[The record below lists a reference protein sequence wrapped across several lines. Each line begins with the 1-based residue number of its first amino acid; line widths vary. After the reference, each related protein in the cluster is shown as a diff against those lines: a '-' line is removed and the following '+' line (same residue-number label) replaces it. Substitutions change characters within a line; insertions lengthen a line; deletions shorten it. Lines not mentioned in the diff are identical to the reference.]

1 VREYSDKSQYS
12 HLAFGDVNLAEAHG
26 TAPWAQA
33 GKGGW
38 PTIRYFNA
46 DTGYQGAPYE
56 QKTSK
61 SMCDELG
68 DKQYLRD
75 YINDKSVKP
84 CAVDSLANCSDE
96 EKKFVEDWRSRSASD
111 VEKEHTRLDKVI
123 SQSSTAKSNPK
134 QVKWIKQRANILKQ
148 FNNQHKQDL

>member
-1 VREYSDKSQYS
+1 VREFSDKSEYS
-12 HLAFGDVNLAEAHG
+12 HIAFGDVNLAEARG

-33 GKGGW
+33 GMGGW

-46 DTGYQGAPYE
+46 ETGYQGAAYQ

-75 YINDKSVKP
+75 YITDKSIKP
-84 CAVDSLANCSDE
+84 CVVNTEDNCSDE
-96 EKKFVEDWRSRSASD
+96 EKKFIDDWRSRSKID
-111 VEKEHTRLDKVI
+111 VEKEYIRLEKVI
-123 SQSSTAKSNPK
+123 SQSTKTPPK
-134 QVKWIKQRANILKQ
+134 QIKWIKQRANILKQ
-148 FNNQHKQDL
+148 FNLQHTKQDL